1 LTPKE
6 TGVCVG
12 SGCAAKTPQLQELT
26 GEFEQPGNPQPV
38 DQEDGACR
46 LSETGRRRTLEMWT
60 TKVEQDNR
68 DNTSMR
74 TLMRDEA
81 LAIER
86 HVLGMGEYKPFAR
99 LV

>member
-1 LTPKE
+1 
-6 TGVCVG
+6 
-12 SGCAAKTPQLQELT
+12 
-26 GEFEQPGNPQPV
+26 
-38 DQEDGACR
+38 
-46 LSETGRRRTLEMWT
+46 MWT